1 MSLVKGTRSS
11 SRSTLQVKSG
21 PVNLHRHFQAG
32 RIATELLK
40 IPHQNRR
47 SPSSTQFLTIGV
59 EYRKNELTVTGVP
72 QNRTPAARGAAEL
85 HKN

>member
-11 SRSTLQVKSG
+11 SRSTLQVKAVLSICTG
-21 PVNLHRHFQAG
+21 TSRRQDSHRVY
-32 RIATELLK
+32 LK